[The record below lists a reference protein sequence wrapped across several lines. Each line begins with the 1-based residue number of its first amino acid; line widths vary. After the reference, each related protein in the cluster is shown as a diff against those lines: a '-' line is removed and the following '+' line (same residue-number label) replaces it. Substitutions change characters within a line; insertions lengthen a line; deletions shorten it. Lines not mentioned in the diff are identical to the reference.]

1 MRPSSDSNAPRA
13 VRYTSGKL
21 TTMAEMTAAS
31 HVKTIVM
38 PCAMSQRPTAVD
50 CPNSMSSKKP
60 QTVGG
65 STMGMV
71 NTESR
76 TPLRRLDVP
85 MTRHAANNPNAKEMA
100 SARPLVLSDTQNGR

>member
-1 MRPSSDSNAPRA
+1 
-13 VRYTSGKL
+13 
-21 TTMAEMTAAS
+21 
-31 HVKTIVM
+31 
-38 PCAMSQRPTAVD
+38 
-50 CPNSMSSKKP
+50 MSSKKP

-85 MTRHAANNPNAKEMA
+85 MTRHAANSPNAKEMA
-100 SARPLVLSDTQNGR
+100 NARPLKPQTVGGSTMGMVNTESRTPLRRLDVPMTRHAANSPNAKEMANARPLVLSDTQNGR